1 MSLWAIKI
9 CIVEKD
15 RVEWTTIKNITATLI
30 CSKNKTIYRR
40 EEARNKR
47 KVLRNTQWD
56 DGKEEP
62 STKNEKRESNNEK
75 DLKERDNCKG
85 MVVAL
90 IGRCGE

>member
-1 MSLWAIKI
+1 MSLWAIKT

-62 STKNEKRESNNEK
+62 STKNEKREINNEK